1 MLKKSKINLIGRVMI
16 KDLPETLIIHLKR
29 FKYEKKLDRLVKLNW
44 KIAFGLDLKI
54 QTVLLY

>member
-1 MLKKSKINLIGRVMI
+1 MV

-29 FKYEKKLDRLVKLNW
+29 FKYDKKIDRLVKLNW

-54 QTVLLY
+54 YIVFI